1 MRQLFILLFVIVFSI
16 GHAQTPSDTT
26 STAPTDTTAWN
37 NLLDGVTVTAQR
49 QLIKQEV
56 DRTTYDVQ
64 ADNDSKTRA

>member
-26 STAPTDTTAWN
+26 STAPTDTTAWD

-49 QLIKQEV
+49 HPQSLQGQPCRPE
-56 DRTTYDVQ
+56 
-64 ADNDSKTRA
+64 